1 MRVGDDVGIVPY
13 NRDGLRPIQRT
24 RAVGFRDD
32 VGIVPYKLD
41 GVRSIQFNILF
52 L

>member
-1 MRVGDDVGIVPY
+1 MGGSM
-13 NRDGLRPIQRT
+13 GL
-24 RAVGFRDD
+24 RDD

-41 GVRSIQFNILF
+41 GLRSIQFNILF

>member
-1 MRVGDDVGIVPY
+1 MLHTILPHSTHKGNFVG
-13 NRDGLRPIQRT
+13 L
-24 RAVGFRDD
+24 RDD